1 MSGSKS
7 PGVLVTGGGRGIGR
21 GIATL
26 LAAEGYSVAVNYRS
40 NADAGEEAVKLCRR
54 AFAAAGQAAAGDTT
68 AGDTGAGG
76 AAAGAVP
83 PGLPSRGPRWSS
95 PRFVAIQAD
104 IADSGDRRRLVE
116 EATEALGGLDG
127 LVNNAGIAPRV
138 RADIV
143 EASEESFTE
152 LLTTNLQGPYFITQ
166 EVVRS
171 WLGAGDWASRPS
183 RTPRLPRRVIVY
195 VTSVSSELAS
205 TSRGEYCIS
214 KAGLSMAAQL
224 WAVRLADEG
233 IDVFEVRPGI
243 IETDLTKVV
252 KAKYDKLIAEGLVPQ
267 KRWGTPEDIGRIVRS
282 MISGDLG
289 FSTGSVVHPDGGLH
303 LGTL

>member
-1 MSGSKS
+1 
-7 PGVLVTGGGRGIGR
+7 LVTGGGRGIGR
-21 GIATL
+21 GIAIN
-26 LAAEGYSVAVNYRS
+26 LAAQGYSVAVNYRS
-40 NADAGEEAVKLCRR
+40 NAEAAEEALELCRR
-54 AFAAAGQAAAGDTT
+54 AFADA
-68 AGDTGAGG
+68 G
-76 AAAGAVP
+76 AA
-83 PGLPSRGPRWSS
+83 PRWTS

-104 IADSGDRRRLVE
+104 VAKPQERRRLVE
-116 EATEALGGLDG
+116 EASDALDGLDA
-127 LVNNAGIAPRV
+127 LVNNAGIAPSV

-143 EASEESFTE
+143 DASEESFEE
-152 LLTTNLQGPYFITQ
+152 LLTTNLQGPYFLTQ

-171 WLGAGDWASRPS
+171 WLGAGDWASRPARS
-183 RTPRLPRRVIVY
+183 PRLPRRVIVY

-214 KAGLSMAAQL
+214 KAGLSMAVQL

-282 MISGDLG
+282 MVSGDLG
-289 FSTGSVVHPDGGLH
+289 FSTGSVVHSDGGLH

>member
-1 MSGSKS
+1 MSASKS

-21 GIATL
+21 GIAIN
-26 LAAEGYSVAVNYRS
+26 LAAQGYSVAVNYRS
-40 NADAGEEAVKLCRR
+40 NAEAAEEALELCRR
-54 AFAAAGQAAAGDTT
+54 AFADA
-68 AGDTGAGG
+68 G
-76 AAAGAVP
+76 AA
-83 PGLPSRGPRWSS
+83 PRWTS

-104 IADSGDRRRLVE
+104 VAKPQERRRLVE
-116 EATEALGGLDG
+116 EASDALDGLDA
-127 LVNNAGIAPRV
+127 LVNNAGIAPSV

-143 EASEESFTE
+143 DASEESFEE
-152 LLTTNLQGPYFITQ
+152 LLTTNLQGPYFLTQ

-171 WLGAGDWASRPS
+171 WLGAGDWASRPARS
-183 RTPRLPRRVIVY
+183 PRLPRRVIVY

-214 KAGLSMAAQL
+214 KAGLSMAVQL

-282 MISGDLG
+282 MVSGDLG
-289 FSTGSVVHPDGGLH
+289 FSTGSVVHSDGGLH